1 MPKIRAHSPESA
13 WVPSLD
19 ACRTTTTDKSHQ
31 VERRKAEARAKARV
45 KAMPIGQPVEAVWKT
60 VGGRKYVRMGTLVAC
75 VPWHP
80 EPSVLVATVLLDD
93 GQTLRVDATRLRRA
107 KPVH

>member
-1 MPKIRAHSPESA
+1 VPKIRAHSPESA

-19 ACRTTTTDKSHQ
+19 ACRTKTTDRMHQ
-31 VERRKAEARAKARV
+31 VERRKAEAKAKALV
-45 KAMPIGQPVEAVWKT
+45 KAMPIGQPVQAVWKT
-60 VGGRKYVRMGTLVAC
+60 MGGKQYIRRGTLLEC

-80 EPSVLVATVLLDD
+80 EPSVLVATILLDD

-107 KPVH
+107 KSVH

>member
-1 MPKIRAHSPESA
+1 M
-13 WVPSLD
+13 
-19 ACRTTTTDKSHQ
+19 HQ
-31 VERRKAEARAKARV
+31 VERRKAEAKAKARV

-60 VGGRKYVRMGTLVAC
+60 MGGKQYVRRGTLLAC

-80 EPSVLVATVLLDD
+80 EPSVLVATILLDD

-107 KPVH
+107 KSVH

>member
-19 ACRTTTTDKSHQ
+19 ACRTVAIDKTYQ
-31 VERRKAEARAKARV
+31 AERRKAEARAKARV
-45 KAMPIGQPVEAVWKT
+45 KAMPIGQAVEAVWRTLNGKQ
-60 VGGRKYVRMGTLVAC
+60 YVRRGTLLAC
-75 VPWHP
+75 VSWAP

>member
-1 MPKIRAHSPESA
+1 VPKIRAHSPESA

-19 ACRTTTTDKSHQ
+19 ACRTKTTDRTHQ
-31 VERRKAEARAKARV
+31 VERRKAEAKANARV

-60 VGGRKYVRMGTLVAC
+60 MGGKQYVRRGTLLEC

-80 EPSVLVATVLLDD
+80 EPSVLVATILLDD

-107 KPVH
+107 KSVH

>member
-1 MPKIRAHSPESA
+1 VPKIRAHSPESA

-19 ACRTTTTDKSHQ
+19 ACRTKTTDRAHQ
-31 VERRKAEARAKARV
+31 VERRKAEAKAKARV

-60 VGGRKYVRMGTLVAC
+60 MGGKQYVRRGTLLVC

-80 EPSVLVATVLLDD
+80 EPSVLVATILLDD

-107 KPVH
+107 KSVH

>member
-1 MPKIRAHSPESA
+1 VPKIRAHSPESA

-19 ACRTTTTDKSHQ
+19 ACRTKTTDRKHQ
-31 VERRKAEARAKARV
+31 VERRKAEAKAKARV
-45 KAMPIGQPVEAVWKT
+45 KAMPIGQPVQAVWKT
-60 VGGRKYVRMGTLVAC
+60 MGGKQYVRRGTLLAC

-80 EPSVLVATVLLDD
+80 EPSVLVATILLDD

-107 KPVH
+107 KSVH

>member
-19 ACRTTTTDKSHQ
+19 ACRTKTTDRMHQ
-31 VERRKAEARAKARV
+31 VERRKAEAKAKARV
-45 KAMPIGQPVEAVWKT
+45 KAMPIGQPVQPVWKT
-60 VGGRKYVRMGTLVAC
+60 MGGKQYVRRGTLLAC

-80 EPSVLVATVLLDD
+80 EPSVLVATILLDD

-107 KPVH
+107 KSVH

>member
-19 ACRTTTTDKSHQ
+19 ACRTVTTDKTHQ

-45 KAMPIGQPVEAVWKT
+45 KAMPIGQPEVNEVDIRLAQ
-60 VGGRKYVRMGTLVAC
+60 R
-75 VPWHP
+75 
-80 EPSVLVATVLLDD
+80 
-93 GQTLRVDATRLRRA
+93 GQGFGMCQGV
-107 KPVH
+107 

>member
-1 MPKIRAHSPESA
+1 MPKIRAHSSESA

-19 ACRTTTTDKSHQ
+19 ACRTVTTNKTHQ

-45 KAMPIGQPVEAVWKT
+45 KSMPIGQPVEAVWNT
-60 VGGRKYVRMGTLVAC
+60 VGGRKYVRRGTLVAC

-80 EPSVLVATVLLDD
+80 EPSVLVATVLLED
-93 GQTLRVDATRLRRA
+93 GQTLRVDATRLQRA

>member
-1 MPKIRAHSPESA
+1 VPKIRAHSPESA

-19 ACRTTTTDKSHQ
+19 ACRTKTTDRMHQ
-31 VERRKAEARAKARV
+31 VERRKAEAKAKARV
-45 KAMPIGQPVEAVWKT
+45 KAMPIGQPVQAVWKT
-60 VGGRKYVRMGTLVAC
+60 MGGKQYVRRGTLLAC

-80 EPSVLVATVLLDD
+80 EPSVLVATILLDD

-107 KPVH
+107 KSVH

>member
-19 ACRTTTTDKSHQ
+19 ACRTVTTDKTHQ

-45 KAMPIGQPVEAVWKT
+45 KAMPIGQPVEAVW
-60 VGGRKYVRMGTLVAC
+60 RMLFGPPMRRRGVLVAC
-75 VPWHP
+75 VPWSP
-80 EPSVLVATVLLDD
+80 DPSVLVATVRWPD
-93 GQTLRVDATRLRRA
+93 GTTSRLDATLLVRARR
-107 KPVH
+107 VH